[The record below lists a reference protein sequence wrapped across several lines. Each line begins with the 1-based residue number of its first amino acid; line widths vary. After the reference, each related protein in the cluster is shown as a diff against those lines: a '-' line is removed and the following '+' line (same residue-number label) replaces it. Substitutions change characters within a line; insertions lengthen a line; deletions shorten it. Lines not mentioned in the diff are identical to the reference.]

1 MTNILVKSALALSL
15 GTMGVPAFAQTEQP
29 AQGQAAEQPAQ
40 GQSSKCPVG
49 TECPK
54 GGGEQS
60 QQPEMQG
67 KGKAQQGQTTEQQK
81 TDRKKVG
88 AENQT
93 QEQEGA
99 AKQNDASK
107 SQQSG
112 NEQPAKEGE
121 ATQSGQSKS
130 KPSGQGQSAKSTTK
144 VTVEQK
150 TEITQVIKEEKV
162 RPIDVDFDVS
172 VGVVVPRTT
181 KVKLQPLPGRIVR
194 IVPAYE
200 GYLFFVL
207 ADGRI
212 VIVDPSSLE
221 VVVILA

>member
-1 MTNILVKSALALSL
+1 MTNILIKSALALSL
-15 GTMGVPAFAQTEQP
+15 GAMGIPAFAQTEQP

-60 QQPEMQG
+60 QQPKMQG
-67 KGKAQQGQTTEQQK
+67 KTQQGQTTEQQK
-81 TDRKKVG
+81 TDRKKAG
-88 AENQT
+88 AESQT
-93 QEQEGA
+93 QEQRGA
-99 AKQNDASK
+99 AQQNDASQ
-107 SQQSG
+107 SQKSG
-112 NEQPAKEGE
+112 NEQPVKQGE

-130 KPSGQGQSAKSTTK
+130 KSSGQGQSAKSTTN

-150 TEITQVIKEEKV
+150 TEITEVIKKEKV

-172 VGVVVPRTT
+172 VGVVVPRAT